1 MAVKFK
7 DSEILEFAISR
18 EVAANY
24 LFLELAKEAKEPR
37 LRKMFKKLAAE
48 EMEHKKKLEFEAAR
62 SMIMMSPISETFE
75 ADMLDRLEKEAKIKA
90 SEFKL
95 DGDLKADVDMQK
107 ILLLCAEKESESCSL
122 YIELAGIMK
131 DKESRDA
138 LRWLAKEEKKHKK
151 RFEKE
156 YEKLKVKS

>member
-1 MAVKFK
+1 MAVNFK

-18 EVAANY
+18 EIAANY
-24 LFLELAKEAKEPR
+24 LFLELAKQTEDKG

-48 EMEHKKKLEFEAAR
+48 EMEHKKKLEFEAAK
-62 SMIMMSPISETFE
+62 SLIMMSPISENLE
-75 ADMLDRLEKEAKIKA
+75 AEMLERLEKEARIKA

-107 ILLLCAEKESESCSL
+107 ILLLCAEKESDSYAL
-122 YIELAGIMK
+122 YVELAGIMK
-131 DKESRDA
+131 DKDSRDA

-151 RFEKE
+151 RFDKE
-156 YEKLKVKS
+156 YDRIKS